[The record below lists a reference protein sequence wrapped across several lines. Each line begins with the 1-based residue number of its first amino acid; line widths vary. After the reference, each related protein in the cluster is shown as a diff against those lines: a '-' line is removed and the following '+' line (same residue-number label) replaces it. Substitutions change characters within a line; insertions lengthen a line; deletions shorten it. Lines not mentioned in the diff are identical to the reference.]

1 MEPIAR
7 KCSGFCSLFLEV
19 LYAKI
24 ELEMTEFRYAQFCP
38 IARACELL
46 ASRWT
51 LLIVRDLFS
60 RGPLRFSDLR
70 DGLPGIS
77 SSVLTERLAHLEGNG
92 IVERRKLAPPA
103 ASTVYTLTDT
113 GRALRPALI
122 EFLRWGLRFM
132 ANSKPDDHFEPG
144 WLPIGIEAM
153 ARREPVPAVRI
164 GLRIRNG
171 DTPIQVTVQG
181 GPHGVQVEP
190 GPGESDAQLDTDG
203 RAAVMLA
210 AGVLSLEQ
218 AEAAGL
224 ASGHGDRAALER
236 FSELFEM
243 PAPEPI
249 LNQDPIFT

>member
-1 MEPIAR
+1 MEPITW
-7 KCSGFCSLFLEV
+7 KCSGFYSLFFKVTCANIALNV
-19 LYAKI
+19 
-24 ELEMTEFRYAQFCP
+24 TDFRYAQFCP

-70 DGLPGIS
+70 DGLPGVS
-77 SSVLTERLAHLEGNG
+77 SSVLTERLAHLESHG
-92 IVERRKLAPPA
+92 IVERRELPPPA
-103 ASTVYTLTDT
+103 ASTVYALTET
-113 GRALRPALI
+113 GLALRPALI

-132 ANSKPDDHFEPG
+132 ASSQPDDHFEPD

-153 ARREPVPAVRI
+153 ARRDPVPPMRI
-164 GLRIRNG
+164 GLHIRNG
-171 DTPIQVTVQG
+171 EAPIQLTVHG

-190 GPGESDAQLDTDG
+190 GPAETDAQLETDG

-210 AGVLSLEQ
+210 AGALSLEQ

-224 ASGHGDRAALER
+224 ASGQGDRALLER

-243 PAPEPI
+243 PALEPTP
-249 LNQDPIFT
+249 NQDPIS